1 MRAWVAGLVVAAV
14 AVVSVAASQPAPA
27 AAGGRSLLAEYEDG
41 RWYVPVTAKVA
52 GKKADLGW
60 FILDTG
66 VDGVVLDDAV
76 AKRLRLRVK
85 PRGTQGGAG
94 SGVSKIG
101 TAHAPALGVGPVTIA
116 AADVNVLPLDA
127 QLAPSSGRHVG
138 GIIGSA
144 LFQAHAVLIDRGRGS
159 IVIDPP
165 GVATGADLPEAG
177 RQHVKFTLQDGIPV
191 VAATLAVPGSD
202 SVRSLRL
209 IVDLGAKAPLL
220 LTEPFLARI
229 GGEAHIGPHVL
240 ASLGAGVGGE
250 TRYNWARTGALQLVG
265 ETAPLAD
272 SLVAGYSALGT
283 LKSAF
288 FDGLLGAPLLDCYAV
303 LFDYASS
310 TLWLSPRP
318 ERGLPPEPL
327 MGFDASGM
335 FLLQDG
341 ERVIVHRVVEGSPA
355 ALAGIAEGDE
365 LISIGGYLVK
375 GVRLSELR
383 RSLRQVGTYMTIGY
397 RHAGV
402 GNEVMVTL
410 RRLF

>member
-1 MRAWVAGLVVAAV
+1 M
-14 AVVSVAASQPAPA
+14 
-27 AAGGRSLLAEYEDG
+27 
-41 RWYVPVTAKVA
+41 
-52 GKKADLGW
+52 
-60 FILDTG
+60 
-66 VDGVVLDDAV
+66 
-76 AKRLRLRVK
+76 
-85 PRGTQGGAG
+85 
-94 SGVSKIG
+94 
-101 TAHAPALGVGPVTIA
+101 
-116 AADVNVLPLDA
+116 
-127 QLAPSSGRHVG
+127 G

-144 LFQAHAVLIDRGRGS
+144 LFASHAVLIDRGRGS

-165 GVATGADLPEAG
+165 DVATGADLPEAG
-177 RQHVKFTLQDGIPV
+177 RQRVKFTLQGGIPV
-191 VAATLAVPGSD
+191 VSATLQIPGAD
-202 SVRSLRL
+202 SARTSLQL
-209 IVDLGAKAPLL
+209 IVDLGAKGPLL

-229 GGEAHIGPHVL
+229 GGEGRIGPHVL

-250 TRYNWARTGALQLVG
+250 TRYFWARTGALRLAG
-265 ETAPLAD
+265 ADAPLAD
-272 SLVAGYSALGT
+272 SLIAGYSALGT

-318 ERGLPPEPL
+318 DRGLPPEPL

-335 FLLQDG
+335 FLLLDG
-341 ERVIVHRVVEGSPA
+341 EHVMIHRVVTGSPA
-355 ALAGIAEGDE
+355 AEAGIAAGDE

-383 RSLRQVGTYMTIGY
+383 RSLRQVGTRMTIGY

-402 GNEVMVTL
+402 AKEVMVTL

>member
-1 MRAWVAGLVVAAV
+1 MVAAALVIASAV
-14 AVVSVAASQPAPA
+14 AVVPVASQASALTLPCQ
-27 AAGGRSLLAEYEDG
+27 YEDG
-41 RWYVPVTAKVA
+41 RWYVPVTAKLA
-52 GKKADLGW
+52 GKQADLGW

-66 VDGVVLDDAV
+66 VADVVLDEAV
-76 AKRLRLRVK
+76 AKRLHLRVK

-101 TAHAPALGVGPVTIA
+101 TAHAPALGVGPVGLPP
-116 AADVNVLPLDA
+116 ADVNVLPLDA

-144 LFQAHAVLIDRGRGS
+144 LFASHAVLIDRGRGS

-165 GVATGADLPEAG
+165 DVATGADLPEAG
-177 RQHVKFTLQDGIPV
+177 RQRVKFTLQGGIPV
-191 VAATLAVPGSD
+191 VSATLQIPGAD
-202 SVRSLRL
+202 SARTSLQL
-209 IVDLGAKAPLL
+209 IVDLGAKGPLL

-229 GGEAHIGPHVL
+229 GGEGRIGPHVL

-250 TRYNWARTGALQLVG
+250 TRYFWARTGALRLAG
-265 ETAPLAD
+265 ADAPLAD
-272 SLVAGYSALGT
+272 SLIAGYSALGT

-318 ERGLPPEPL
+318 DRGLPPEPL

-335 FLLQDG
+335 FLLLDG
-341 ERVIVHRVVEGSPA
+341 EHVMIHRVVTGSPA
-355 ALAGIAEGDE
+355 AEAGIAAGDE

-383 RSLRQVGTYMTIGY
+383 RSLRQVGTRMTIGY

-402 GNEVMVTL
+402 AKEVMVTL

>member
-1 MRAWVAGLVVAAV
+1 MRATRCAIFVAALVAAV
-14 AVVSVAASQPAPA
+14 AAVTSQAFALTMPC
-27 AAGGRSLLAEYEDG
+27 EYEDG

-76 AKRLRLRVK
+76 AKRLHLRVK

-101 TAHAPALGVGPVTIA
+101 TAHAPALGVGPVTLP

-138 GIIGSA
+138 GIIGSS
-144 LFQAHAVLIDRGRGS
+144 LFQRHAVLIDRGRGS
-159 IVIDPP
+159 IVLDPP

-177 RQHVKFTLQDGIPV
+177 RQRVKFTLQDGIPV
-191 VAATLAVPGSD
+191 VAATLAVPGAD
-202 SVRSLRL
+202 SVRSLQL

-229 GGEAHIGPHVL
+229 GGESHIGPHVL

-250 TRYNWARTGALQLVG
+250 TRYLWARTGALKLLG
-265 ETAPLAD
+265 EDPPLAD

-283 LKSAF
+283 LRSAF

-303 LFDYASS
+303 LFDYKAH

-318 ERGLPPEPL
+318 DRGLPPEPL

-335 FLLQDG
+335 FLLRDG
-341 ERVIVHRVVEGSPA
+341 ERVMIHRVVDGSPV

-365 LISIGGYLVK
+365 LISIGGYYVK

-383 RSLRQVGTYMTIGY
+383 RSLRQVGTRMTIGY

-402 GNEVMVTL
+402 ANEVMVRL